1 MEKYIKPLIPISVL
15 SDNRISSLEKLLL
28 VHIISLCKKNGYCWA
43 TNKYFMNIYE
53 YSKQT
58 ISKSINHLASLS
70 YINLENHKENNNS
83 YKRIIRISQV
93 LNKSLNS
100 IKENY
105 NTSIQPKF
113 KYNNKSN
120 INNKYYKD
128 DLGNEYWNGK
138 ILKKEIPTREE
149 QQELNNLL
157 KDFN

>member
-15 SDNRISSLEKLLL
+15 SDRRISSLEKLLL

-43 TNKYFMNIYE
+43 TNKYFMNIYG

-120 INNKYYKD
+120 INSKYYKD

-138 ILKKEIPTREE
+138 ILKKKIPTSEE

>member
-1 MEKYIKPLIPISVL
+1 MKKYIKPLIPISVL
-15 SDNRISSLEKLLL
+15 SDRRISSLEKLLL

-43 TNKYFMNIYE
+43 TNKYFMNIYG

-70 YINLENHKENNNS
+70 YINLENYKENNNS

-128 DLGNEYWNGK
+128 DLGNEYWNDML
-138 ILKKEIPTREE
+138 LKKKIPTSEE

>member
-1 MEKYIKPLIPISVL
+1 MEKYIKPLIPVSAL

-43 TNKYFMNIYE
+43 TNKYFMNIYG

-70 YINLENHKENNNS
+70 YINLENHNENNNS

-128 DLGNEYWNGK
+128 DLGNEYWNDML
-138 ILKKEIPTREE
+138 LKKKIPTCEE